1 MKMSTQITIFFIAF
15 NAMAAV
21 VMGMGV
27 AEELGVNV
35 ETGSPERIEQIG
47 QQDRCPNNQASKDE
61 CASGVDLGNNVG
73 GTLFGMYNRLTQQ
86 VGAIFYSLT
95 PGFAM
100 LKVFLPDIW
109 IDAFLS
115 PIAVV
120 IVTKDMIAFARG
132 TEL

>member
-47 QQDRCPNNQASKDE
+47 QQDQ
-61 CASGVDLGNNVG
+61 VDLGNNVG

-132 TEL
+132 TDL

>member
-15 NAMAAV
+15 NGFAAV

-27 AEELGVNV
+27 AGELGINA

-47 QQDRCPNNQASKDE
+47 QQDR
-61 CASGVDLGNNVG
+61 VDLGNNVG

-132 TEL
+132 TDL